1 MIYVWAMEQKQ
12 GRFEKQ
18 DNFVPQKPSP
28 PSCSS
33 GEPCSH
39 GVQKPIL
46 HRDKEL
52 ALKQP
57 CHKLDG
63 TSELCRT
70 ARSTSCREKKK
81 ALCTVSEESLR
92 WSLFSRSLD
101 LDLGNQWDQEGL
113 ISYGNYSFELNELK
127 RGKKVEK
134 NPECTTF
141 RNILLSF
148 IMLKT
153 EFLKYNNF

>member
-1 MIYVWAMEQKQ
+1 MIYVWAMEQEL

-39 GVQKPIL
+39 GVQKSIL

-70 ARSTSCREKKK
+70 ARSSSCRGEKK
-81 ALCTVSEESLR
+81 ALCTVSEKSLR
-92 WSLFSRSLD
+92 CSLFSVSLD
-101 LDLGNQWDQEGL
+101 SLFDLGDQWYQEGL
-113 ISYGNYSFELNELK
+113 VSYGNYGVEPNELK
-127 RGKKVEK
+127 RGEK
-134 NPECTTF
+134 AEKTQ
-141 RNILLSF
+141 RAWLSETCF
-148 IMLKT
+148 SL
-153 EFLKYNNF
+153 FLHCKLGF

>member
-1 MIYVWAMEQKQ
+1 MIYVWAMEQKW

-28 PSCSS
+28 SSCSS

-39 GVQKPIL
+39 GVQKSIL

-70 ARSTSCREKKK
+70 ARSSSCRREKK
-81 ALCTVSEESLR
+81 ALCTVSEKSLR

-101 LDLGNQWDQEGL
+101 SVLNLGDQWHQEGL
-113 ISYGNYSFELNELK
+113 ISYGNYSVELNELK
-127 RGKKVEK
+127 RGEKVKKKTQRAWLSEMCFSLFPHGK
-134 NPECTTF
+134 
-141 RNILLSF
+141 LSF
-148 IMLKT
+148 
-153 EFLKYNNF
+153 